1 MVAVNIE
8 QTKII
13 DSIFMK
19 LMAKDEQG
27 INRTANVMICV
38 SPCTNDFYLSRDACI
53 KMGIINRDF
62 PRIITEHWV
71 RF

>member
-1 MVAVNIE
+1 
-8 QTKII
+8 
-13 DSIFMK
+13 MK

-27 INRTANVMICV
+27 INHTANVMICV